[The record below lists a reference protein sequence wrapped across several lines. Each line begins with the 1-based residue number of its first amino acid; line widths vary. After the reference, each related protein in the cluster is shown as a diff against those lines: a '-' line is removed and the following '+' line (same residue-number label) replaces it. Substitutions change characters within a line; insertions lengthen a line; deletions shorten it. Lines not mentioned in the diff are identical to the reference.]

1 MDLGPVEEAQAQN
14 PACWRR
20 GGGERSGEE
29 AARQATEECTSVHES
44 LPLGRALGGT
54 GRPAGRIYTTRATM
68 WIARIVSF
76 FSPPSSVFP
85 AGGPPHGVGDE
96 ARRAEAVT
104 AGRPRDH
111 SAI

>member
-1 MDLGPVEEAQAQN
+1 
-14 PACWRR
+14 
-20 GGGERSGEE
+20 
-29 AARQATEECTSVHES
+29 
-44 LPLGRALGGT
+44 
-54 GRPAGRIYTTRATM
+54 M

-104 AGRPRDH
+104 AQQDLMVGLVIIQLFDAYLNDAR
-111 SAI
+111 